1 MSFWKRDD
9 EEPLSPDET
18 AAIEAISEVTAKHRR
33 DKAGAALAG
42 LADAPAPDNTD
53 RPTGEHGV
61 DPMRAIDTL
70 LRIPELE
77 HVTWCLASSTR
88 DRIDGSLTI
97 HGEPE
102 LRVMTPEAARH
113 ELDRFSA
120 WLHDGVP
127 TVRTVQEGKRT
138 RVIVEGVLHGVTVTL
153 SALMPP
159 PDPLTETALPTEG
172 FVAVQ
177 DEPRDEPDAEAEP
190 SYQEF
195 VPAMFA
201 RPDAVK
207 PAEITGES
215 AA

>member
-1 MSFWKRDD
+1 MSIFSKRD
-9 EEPLSPDET
+9 EEPLSPEDT
-18 AAIEAISEVTAKHRR
+18 AAIEAISEVAAKHRR

-61 DPMRAIDTL
+61 DPLRAL
-70 LRIPELE
+70 AVLWRIPELAA
-77 HVTWCLASSTR
+77 VTWHHSPSTR

-97 HGEPE
+97 HAEPE
-102 LRVMTPEAARH
+102 LRVMTPKAARH

-127 TVRTVQEGKRT
+127 TVRTEQEGRRT

-159 PDPLTETALPTEG
+159 PDPLTETALPTEQWQ
-172 FVAVQ
+172 AVPE
-177 DEPRDEPDAEAEP
+177 EPNADAEPD
-190 SYQEF
+190 YQEY

-201 RPDAVK
+201 RPAAAK
-207 PAEITGES
+207 PPAEIPGES